1 MKPRAKVSR
10 LVLCLMMTWAAQSFP
25 EALSSSSSMASSEDI
40 VVAKLGNGIQ
50 VTKLELDRVLE
61 GYRRKNGKVE
71 VGKKEKIDL
80 LEKLVHRRL
89 ILEQESIEGLRKDP
103 EIVKQVKEYE
113 DNLVIVKFLVDRIG
127 DRVKVT
133 DEEMAAFYEK
143 NPNLFLKPRRVEAS
157 NILLRT
163 REEAE
168 QVLSK
173 VRQGEDFAQLAK
185 DYSIDLPKARDG
197 GKMGVVELGKLLPEI
212 ENAISKMQ
220 AGEVSDIV
228 KTGYGYQIIKVHR
241 VFLSEPKP
249 FGEVKDKI
257 RMMLVREKKEK
268 AYEDLFTQLENG
280 EHIVI
285 FEDRI
290 GD

>member
-1 MKPRAKVSR
+1 MKPRVKVSGI
-10 LVLCLMMTWAAQSFP
+10 VLCLMMIWAAQSFP
-25 EALSSSSSMASSEDI
+25 EVLSSPGSMASSEDI

-61 GYRRKNGKVE
+61 GYRRKNGKDK
-71 VGKKEKIDL
+71 VGKKEKVDL
-80 LEKLVHRRL
+80 LEKLVRRRL
-89 ILEQESIEGLRKDP
+89 ILEQESIKGLRKDP
-103 EIVKQVKEYE
+103 QIMEKVKEYE
-113 DNLVIVKFLVDRIG
+113 DNLVIVKYLVDRIG

-212 ENAISKMQ
+212 ENAISKMK

-228 KTGYGYQIIKVHR
+228 KTGYGYQIIKVQR
-241 VFLSEPKP
+241 VFLPEPKP

-257 RMMLVREKKEK
+257 RMMLVKEKKEK
-268 AYEDLFTQLENG
+268 AYEDLFTQLEKG
-280 EHIVI
+280 DHIVI

>member
-1 MKPRAKVSR
+1 
-10 LVLCLMMTWAAQSFP
+10 
-25 EALSSSSSMASSEDI
+25 
-40 VVAKLGNGIQ
+40 
-50 VTKLELDRVLE
+50 LELDRVLE
-61 GYRRKNGKVE
+61 GYRRKNGKDK
-71 VGKKEKIDL
+71 VGKKEKVDL
-80 LEKLVHRRL
+80 LEKLVRRRL
-89 ILEQESIEGLRKDP
+89 ILEQESIKGLRKDP
-103 EIVKQVKEYE
+103 QIMEKVKEYE
-113 DNLVIVKFLVDRIG
+113 DNLVIVKYLEDRLG

-212 ENAISKMQ
+212 ENAISKMK

-228 KTGYGYQIIKVHR
+228 KTGYGYQIIKVQR
-241 VFLSEPKP
+241 VFLPEPKP

-257 RMMLVREKKEK
+257 RMMLVKEKKEK
-268 AYEDLFTQLENG
+268 AYEDLFTQLEKG
-280 EHIVI
+280 DHIVI

>member
-10 LVLCLMMTWAAQSFP
+10 LLLCLMMTWAAQSFP

-71 VGKKEKIDL
+71 VVKKEKIDL

-103 EIVKQVKEYE
+103 EIVEQVKEYE

-185 DYSIDLPKARDG
+185 DFSIDLPKALDG

-241 VFLSEPKP
+241 VFLPEPKP